1 MKIPKERFKD
11 VLAIIFFTR
20 YIEVTQSN
28 QTLDNEL
35 SNIYTEDEFEEF
47 LSEYVEW
54 RKEEKNKLKLEDGWY
69 KAEHISGVFY
79 YLYVK
84 DNLFYIPWLGK
95 DFSRYGFSI
104 QTKQCDYKNFIRQ
117 NYGPFE
123 TWDKVVSYI
132 EHINDNNLFDWMV
145 KE

>member
-1 MKIPKERFKD
+1 MKISKEHFPN
-11 VLAIIFFTR
+11 VSAVVMTTN
-20 YIEVTQSN
+20 YVEVSVN
-28 QTLDNEL
+28 HLPVFSLSGHL
-35 SNIYTEDEFEEF
+35 SNEDFEKF
-47 LSEYVEW
+47 LSEYFEW

-95 DFSRYGFSI
+95 NFSRYGFSI
-104 QTKQCDYKNFIRQ
+104 QTKECDYKNFIRQ

-132 EHINDNNLFDWMV
+132 EHINGNSLFDWMV